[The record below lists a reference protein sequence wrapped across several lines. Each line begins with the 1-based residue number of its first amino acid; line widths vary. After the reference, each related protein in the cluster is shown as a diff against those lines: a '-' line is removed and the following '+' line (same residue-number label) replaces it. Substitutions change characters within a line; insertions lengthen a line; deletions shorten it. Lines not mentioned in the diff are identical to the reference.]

1 MAKVKD
7 VGLTKWLDKE
17 DKRRK
22 KEIERAEKE
31 RAKQVSYSK
40 PVKRKTT
47 KKTKKKYA
55 PFQLSLPKHKK
66 QTKTLSRKSRIRLI

>member
-7 VGLTKWLDKE
+7 IGLTKWLDKDE
-17 DKRRK
+17 KRRK

-31 RAKQVSYSK
+31 RAKQVSYTK
-40 PVKRKTT
+40 PAKRKTT

-55 PFQLSLPKHKK
+55 PFQLSLPKRKM

>member
-7 VGLTKWLDKE
+7 VGLTKWLDKDE
-17 DKRRK
+17 KRRK
-22 KEIERAEKE
+22 KEEKRAEKE
-31 RAKQVSYSK
+31 REKQVTYTK
-40 PVKRKTT
+40 PVKRKAT

-66 QTKTLSRKSRIRLI
+66 QTRTLSRKSRIRLI